1 MSRTYKKWAPSD
13 IEFILN
19 HKDLLDKEVAE
30 KLSALTGQTISPAMV
45 RRQRRK
51 SGVAK
56 LRGRPKKSSAQLNT
70 QDATA

>member
-1 MSRTYKKWAPSD
+1 MSRTYKKWGPSD
-13 IEFILN
+13 IEFILS

-30 KLSALTGQTISPAMV
+30 KLSLATGQNISAAMV

-56 LRGRPKKSSAQLNT
+56 LRGRPKKASTQLNT
-70 QDATA
+70 QDTTA

>member
-1 MSRTYKKWAPSD
+1 MTKTYKKWAPSD

-30 KLSALTGQTISPAMV
+30 KLSALTGQTISAAMV

-56 LRGRPKKSSAQLNT
+56 LRGRPRKNVPATGSSSA
-70 QDATA
+70 TA